1 MESAVMCR
9 DLRARLEVAIGR
21 VLDLVRQLEQQKAAS
36 ASDEQQRSVCDEVQC
51 VETTNLSVL

>member
-1 MESAVMCR
+1 MCR

-51 VETTNLSVL
+51 VETTHLSVLQ